1 MTNRAEVDA
10 ALQEAKEVASRLK
23 ASLPSSVDAAQQGIM
38 FKSLFYAL
46 VVREALLHRI
56 VALADDAFALRDASR
71 SLSAAIIARSMLET
85 MSILGYLRSVFEKF
99 EATGDEKVLFDRI
112 AKAVVGARN
121 MQDEAPTAVH
131 VLKAIEETEQRIG
144 VPGLMAV
151 YESLC
156 EFTHPNWSGVLG
168 SFGEHEHAH
177 RVVFGTPPRAIPPV
191 EVHLAIILT
200 TFEQFYTWLGEAI
213 CTANARLEQNRQ
225 REGSSSSTSSRSFS
239 QKSP

>member
-1 MTNRAEVDA
+1 MTNRTEADA
-10 ALQEAKEVASRLK
+10 ALQEAKEAASRLR

-56 VALADDAFALRDASR
+56 VALADDAFALHDASR

-85 MSILGYLRSVFEKF
+85 MSVLGYLRSVFEKF

-131 VLKAIEETEQRIG
+131 VLKAIEETERRIG
-144 VPGLMAV
+144 VPGLMARFV
-151 YESLC
+151 
-156 EFTHPNWSGVLG
+156 
-168 SFGEHEHAH
+168 
-177 RVVFGTPPRAIPPV
+177 
-191 EVHLAIILT
+191 
-200 TFEQFYTWLGEAI
+200 
-213 CTANARLEQNRQ
+213 
-225 REGSSSSTSSRSFS
+225 SSRI
-239 QKSP
+239 QTGAGC